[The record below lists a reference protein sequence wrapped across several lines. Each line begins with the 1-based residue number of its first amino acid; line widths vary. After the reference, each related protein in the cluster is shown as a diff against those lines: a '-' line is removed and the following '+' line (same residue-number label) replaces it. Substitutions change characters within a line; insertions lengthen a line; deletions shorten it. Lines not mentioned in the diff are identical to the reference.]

1 MNTRKTY
8 YTTLIAGQALF
19 AIVYFIPLWRETVNA
34 RLMNTTL
41 FVTLTVVCL
50 LAPAFMGALTGRT
63 EYVGSAWIG
72 SFCGIIP
79 FMGIALFLDRWKTL
93 TVINNPTL
101 WVVAMIWLAAWLSA
115 GHMDRRDANQ
125 ADLKRMS
132 MTHPELKA

>member
-50 LAPAFMGALTGRT
+50 LAPALMGAITGKT
-63 EYVGSAWIG
+63 IYVHGAW
-72 SFCGIIP
+72 SYSLCGILP
-79 FMGIALFLDRWKTL
+79 CMGLALLLNVRRTL
-93 TVINNPTL
+93 TVINNPVL